1 MVFKS
6 RHSEI
11 SPILTALVVWRLFQS
26 LLLVTQ
32 TKHILLLSQPR
43 DRVLGQP
50 QGSTLNMIPI
60 HCHGHYY
67 SQLYTINIPSWKA
80 GTHSLEFIWVAL
92 LPLSESQVLGLRY
105 TRLDFRCLT
114 KQIKANLFD

>member
-6 RHSEI
+6 RHSED
-11 SPILTALVVWRLFQS
+11 SAILTALVVWRLFQS

-50 QGSTLNMIPI
+50 QGYTLIMIPVQ
-60 HCHGHYY
+60 CHGYSY
-67 SQLYTINIPSWKA
+67 SQPYTINIPSWKA
-80 GTHSLEFIWVAL
+80 GTYSLEFIWVAF
-92 LPLSESQVLGLRY
+92 LPFSESQVLGLRY
-105 TRLDFRCLT
+105 TRLHFRCLT